1 MPLKKKLDSGEFA
14 VLAEIEPPKG
24 VDVEGM
30 ISSALAVK
38 GRVDAFLVPEMSNAV
53 MRMSSLGG
61 ALLLRGKGLE
71 VIMQANCRDRNRI
84 ALQADL
90 LAAYACG
97 IHNVMAVGGED
108 PSVGDH
114 HEAKAVYDIEL
125 PELLEVLQKLQ
136 TGKDMSGI
144 ELQGS
149 PEFVVG
155 SNINAGLADDELT
168 AEIEKLN
175 ARAAAGVRFFVLP
188 PVFDLAAI
196 DPFLQKVDRAS
207 TVLIPTVL
215 MLKSVGMARYI
226 QRHLSH
232 VHIPD
237 SLISR
242 LQKAPDKERECVAVA
257 AETAAGLK
265 AQGFS
270 GVLFSMLGWEHRL
283 PEVLRRMRS

>member
-1 MPLKKKLDSGEFA
+1 MQLK
-14 VLAEIEPPKG
+14 
-24 VDVEGM
+24 
-30 ISSALAVK
+30 
-38 GRVDAFLVPEMSNAV
+38 NAV
-53 MRMSSLGG
+53 MRMSSLG
-61 ALLLRGKGLE
+61 ASVLLQGKGLE

-97 IHNVMAVGGED
+97 IRNVMAVGGED
-108 PSVGDH
+108 PGVGDH
-114 HEAKAVYDIEL
+114 HEARAVYDITL
-125 PELLEVLQKLQ
+125 VELLGVLRKLQ
-136 TGKDMSGI
+136 AGKDMSGI

-155 SNINAGLADDELT
+155 SNINAGLADDALAVEIDRLNES
-168 AEIEKLN
+168 AE
-175 ARAAAGVRFFVLP
+175 AGVRFFVLP

-196 DPFLQKVDRAS
+196 DPFLRKVDRES
-207 TVLIPTVL
+207 TALIPTVL

-226 QRHLSH
+226 QRHLPH

-257 AETAAGLK
+257 AETAAELK
-265 AQGFS
+265 ARGFS
-270 GVLFSMLGWEHRL
+270 GVLFSMLGWEHKL

>member
-1 MPLKKKLDSGEFA
+1 
-14 VLAEIEPPKG
+14 
-24 VDVEGM
+24 
-30 ISSALAVK
+30 
-38 GRVDAFLVPEMSNAV
+38 
-53 MRMSSLGG
+53 
-61 ALLLRGKGLE
+61 
-71 VIMQANCRDRNRI
+71 
-84 ALQADL
+84 L
-90 LAAYACG
+90 LAACACG

-114 HEAKAVYDIEL
+114 HDAKAVNDITL
-125 PELLEVLQKLQ
+125 PELLEVLRKLQ
-136 TGKDMSGI
+136 AGKDMSGI

-149 PEFVVG
+149 PQFLVG

-168 AEIEKLN
+168 AEIEKLQ

-196 DPFLQKVDRAS
+196 DPFLREVDRAS
-207 TVLIPTVL
+207 TALIPTVL

-242 LQKAPDKERECVAVA
+242 LQKAPDKERECIALA
-257 AETAAGLK
+257 AETAAELK

-270 GVLFSMLGWEHRL
+270 GVLFSMLGWEHKL